1 MAFVI
6 ALILAFIIAGTL
18 GTKRKIGFGW
28 SLVACIFT
36 SPIIG
41 LIITLCSE
49 KLPEEQP
56 ASEAEEEKPLADV
69 LTEASETP
77 AEPAEEAPVIETPAE
92 ETIVPEDSTS
102 IDY

>member
-18 GTKRKIGFGW
+18 GSKRKIGFGW
-28 SLVACIFT
+28 SLAACIFT

-49 KLPEEQP
+49 KLPEEQE
-56 ASEAEEEKPLADV
+56 SIESGEEKPLADV
-69 LTEASETP
+69 LTESIEMPVESESTEPQVQTP
-77 AEPAEEAPVIETPAE
+77 TAPDISEE
-92 ETIVPEDSTS
+92 STE

>member
-6 ALILAFIIAGTL
+6 AIILAFIIAGTL
-18 GTKRKIGFGW
+18 GSKRKIGFGW

-49 KLPEEQP
+49 KLPEEQE
-56 ASEAEEEKPLADV
+56 SIESGEEKPLAEV
-69 LTEASETP
+69 LTESIETP
-77 AEPAEEAPVIETPAE
+77 VESEGAEPQVQDSTDAPVISE
-92 ETIVPEDSTS
+92 ESTE

>member
-1 MAFVI
+1 MAIVL
-6 ALILAFIIAGTL
+6 ALVFAFLIAGLL
-18 GTKRKIGFGW
+18 GSKRKIGFGW

-56 ASEAEEEKPLADV
+56 TTEAEEEKPLADV
-69 LTEASETP
+69 LAEASETP
-77 AEPAEEAPVIETPAE
+77 AVPAEDAPAIETPAE
-92 ETIVPEDSTS
+92 ETVVPEDSPT

>member
-18 GTKRKIGFGW
+18 GSKRKIGFGW

-56 ASEAEEEKPLADV
+56 ATEAEDEKPLADV
-69 LTEASETP
+69 LAEANEMP
-77 AEPAEEAPVIETPAE
+77 AASAEDVPVIETPAE
-92 ETIVPEDSTS
+92 ENVVPEDSTS